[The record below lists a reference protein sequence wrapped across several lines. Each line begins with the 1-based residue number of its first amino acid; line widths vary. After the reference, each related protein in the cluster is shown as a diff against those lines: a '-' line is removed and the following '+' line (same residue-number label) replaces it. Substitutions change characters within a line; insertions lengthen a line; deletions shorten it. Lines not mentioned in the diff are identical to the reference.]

1 MKKLRLLP
9 PFILLA
15 AALTACLP
23 LSFSLPTPTTVS
35 SATAAFT
42 ETLPP
47 TQTSMPEPTST
58 PAPTA
63 TARPNVARVLIV
75 SVDGMRPDA
84 IALAPM
90 PVLQSLMQTGAYS
103 LTAQTIFPSTTL
115 PAHTSMLDGMCP
127 SKHGI
132 TWDTYE
138 PDKGYA
144 LGTSL
149 FDLAHASGLRTIM
162 VVGKDKLRQITDP
175 ASTDV
180 FQYVNDPDTV
190 VAQRA
195 ATLIP
200 QGFGLFFVH
209 LPSPDLEGHAYGW
222 LSSQQLSA
230 LRHSDDAIQT
240 LLTAL
245 DQAGLRQST
254 LIIVTADHGGHDTT
268 HGTWQPEDMTI
279 PWIIN
284 GPGIQ
289 PKQLASAINT
299 TDTAAT
305 AAWAL
310 GLSQPTEWSG
320 HPVLEAFGLND
331 PAERPQPRCP

>member
-1 MKKLRLLP
+1 M
-9 PFILLA
+9 
-15 AALTACLP
+15 
-23 LSFSLPTPTTVS
+23 
-35 SATAAFT
+35 
-42 ETLPP
+42 
-47 TQTSMPEPTST
+47 
-58 PAPTA
+58 
-63 TARPNVARVLIV
+63 
-75 SVDGMRPDA
+75 
-84 IALAPM
+84 
-90 PVLQSLMQTGAYS
+90 
-103 LTAQTIFPSTTL
+103 
-115 PAHTSMLDGMCP
+115 
-127 SKHGI
+127 
-132 TWDTYE
+132 
-138 PDKGYA
+138 
-144 LGTSL
+144 
-149 FDLAHASGLRTIM
+149 
-162 VVGKDKLRQITDP
+162 
-175 ASTDV
+175 
-180 FQYVNDPDTV
+180 
-190 VAQRA
+190 
-195 ATLIP
+195 
-200 QGFGLFFVH
+200 
-209 LPSPDLEGHAYGW
+209 EGHAYGW